1 MKVKTTCPLLN
12 YFLKNQG
19 HYTMHEDTMELLE
32 KLLTMLAN
40 EGEESTLRYIKKEL
54 LKNRKEYNKY
64 SIENIML
71 RKYIVELE
79 KNKAH
84 WEDNIVSL
92 QEKLNAGID
101 NRIKVIKKIKDK
113 KGDK

>member
-1 MKVKTTCPLLN
+1 
-12 YFLKNQG
+12 
-19 HYTMHEDTMELLE
+19 
-32 KLLTMLAN
+32 
-40 EGEESTLRYIKKEL
+40 
-54 LKNRKEYNKY
+54 
-64 SIENIML
+64 ML

-79 KNKAH
+79 KDKAH

-101 NRIKVIKKIKDK
+101 NRIKVIKKMKDK